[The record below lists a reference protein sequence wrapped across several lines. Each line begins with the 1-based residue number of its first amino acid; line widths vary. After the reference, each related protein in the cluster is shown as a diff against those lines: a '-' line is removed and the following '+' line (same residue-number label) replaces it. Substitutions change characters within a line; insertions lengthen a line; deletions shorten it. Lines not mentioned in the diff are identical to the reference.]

1 MAKRPMN
8 RLQTIIEGRV
18 WRILSM
24 LFFVPIFYAIW
35 SDQKAIAVA
44 FLASVTLIA
53 WYTSFYIRHQDVE
66 KPYYQ
71 IWISFL
77 EGLLSFA
84 VMINILIRNLIKPY
98 DFHWLLSVGTVL
110 LLFRLIGRAM
120 YSLGIAR
127 EGKKLRRSS
136 FWSKAT
142 TISISI
148 TLIVYVI
155 NIEHFQQISMVI
167 SILLMCASGIGY
179 LYWYYRDSDH
189 RQPLSVATQLTMS
202 RIVLTPFFIW
212 VFFYDNDLIY
222 HNNNM
227 IFKSLAIIMV
237 VGFMITDF
245 LDGYLARKMNQVST
259 LGKYL
264 DPFSDKISNMTIF
277 LCFMAS
283 GYAPVWM
290 VALIYF
296 RESSVETLRTLAANQ
311 DMVIA
316 ARTSGKWKT
325 AIQGIGIMIILLGE
339 LDPLFDYIPQWEA
352 IWNYVP
358 TAVMGFITFATIAS
372 GLDYFV
378 SNKDVLKKFV

>member
-1 MAKRPMN
+1 MQR
-8 RLQTIIEGRV
+8 IIEGRV

-24 LFFVPIFYAIW
+24 FFYAPVFYAIW
-35 SDQKAIAVA
+35 ANESAVA
-44 FLASVTLIA
+44 VVSLACATLIA
-53 WYTSFYIRHQDVE
+53 LYTSLYIRHQDVE

-71 IWISFL
+71 IWISVI
-77 EGLLSFA
+77 EGVLSFA
-84 VMINILIRNLIKPY
+84 VMINILLRNMIKAY

-110 LLFRLIGRAM
+110 LLVRLVGRTM
-120 YSLGIAR
+120 YSLGVAR
-127 EGKKLRRSS
+127 EGKKLRKSS
-136 FWSKAT
+136 FWSRT
-142 TISISI
+142 TTFSIYI
-148 TLIVYVI
+148 TQIVYVL
-155 NIEHFQQISMVI
+155 NLEHFQQISMVI
-167 SILLMCASGIGY
+167 SILLMCTSGIGF
-179 LYWYYRDSDH
+179 LYWYYRDPDH

-222 HNNNM
+222 HNNHI
-227 IFKSLAIIMV
+227 IFKSLAIFMV
-237 VGFMITDF
+237 VSFMITDF
-245 LDGYLARKMNQVST
+245 LDGFLARKLNQVST

-296 RESSVETLRTLAANQ
+296 RESSVETLRTLGANQ
-311 DMVIA
+311 NMVIA

-325 AIQGIGIMIILLGE
+325 ALQGVGIMIILVGE
-339 LDPLFDYIPQWEA
+339 LDPFFTYIPQWETWWHY
-352 IWNYVP
+352 IP
-358 TAVMGFITFATIAS
+358 TSVMGVITFVTLAS

-378 SNKDVLKKFV
+378 SNKDILKKFV